1 MRPFARLAAPAALTT
16 LFSGLL
22 GVAGCQQSA
31 PTAVATAAPS
41 AGEQAHAAAATAP
54 AAAAEVRVQNLDT
67 AAFNSA
73 AMADGK
79 PKPGVTLLDVRTP
92 GEVAEGHL
100 PGATVIDISD
110 PAFATKA
117 AALPKDKPVYVYCRS
132 GARSARA
139 AGQLATM
146 GFPAVYNLSG
156 GIMGWTR
163 AGLPTAR

>member
-1 MRPFARLAAPAALTT
+1 MRSLVAPAPSALA
-16 LFSGLL
+16 LSAALL
-22 GVAGCQQSA
+22 ALPGCQQSA

-41 AGEQAHAAAATAP
+41 AGAAAHAAAAAAP
-54 AAAAEVRVQNLDT
+54 AAAAEVHVQHLDT
-67 AAFNSA
+67 AAFNAA
-73 AMADGK
+73 AMAEGK
-79 PKPGVTLLDVRTP
+79 AKPGVTVLDVRTP

-139 AGQLATM
+139 AGQLAGM

-156 GIMGWTR
+156 GILGWGR
-163 AGLPTAR
+163 AGLPVER